1 MLIAKVVGNVVSTQ
15 KHEDYRGHKLLIV
28 RQVGTDGEFCGP
40 EMITVDGA
48 DSDAGVGDMVLV
60 IQEGGGARHAARC
73 DHPGPIN
80 LCVIAVVDMI
90 NIPHQEFIQ

>member
-48 DSDAGVGDMVLV
+48 DGDAGVGDMVLV

-73 DHPGPIN
+73 DHPGPID
-80 LCVIAVVDMI
+80 LCVIAVVDVI
-90 NIPHQEFIQ
+90 NIPHQEFI

>member
-1 MLIAKVVGNVVSTQ
+1 MFPQ

-48 DSDAGVGDMVLV
+48 DGDAGVGDMVLV

-73 DHPGPIN
+73 DHPGPID

>member
-48 DSDAGVGDMVLV
+48 DGDAGVGDMVLV

-73 DHPGPIN
+73 DHPGPID

>member
-1 MLIAKVVGNVVSTQ
+1 MLIVVGNVVSTQ

-48 DSDAGVGDMVLV
+48 DGDAGVGDMVLV

-73 DHPGPIN
+73 DHPGPID